1 MELQALLDR
10 GVDDAAAFE
19 RLGAFLQSLTSAAD
33 LGPLLDAA
41 DAVIRGNA
49 LLPLL
54 QARQQVEFDPLS
66 LEPAA
71 PRAALPGGVK
81 PAVDATTMATMD
93 DLFGSGSDE
102 DSEAGDDGAAPA
114 ATPAATPD
122 TAAAAA
128 AATVCLDALVL
139 AARSAL
145 AQAGWELIESPGGGR
160 RPAYVNMATGTLR
173 SSAPGLRDLDGG
185 AWPAGGALS
194 WSQQVHAR
202 IPTCSERFRTPPQP
216 PVLISILIPSRVSL
230 ITGTPTTLHAH
241 KHLITPHHTTTTPPP
256 HHHHTTT
263 AAFDR
268 RSLPRCALRHCR
280 R

>member
-1 MELQALLDR
+1 MELQALIDR
-10 GVDDAAAFE
+10 GVEDAAAFE
-19 RLGAFLQSLTSAAD
+19 RLGAYLQSLTSAAD

-54 QARQQVEFDPLS
+54 QARQQVEFDPVS

-102 DSEAGDDGAAPA
+102 DSEAGDDGTAPGA
-114 ATPAATPD
+114 TLATTPAATPD
-122 TAAAAA
+122 AAAAAAA

-185 AWPAGGALS
+185 AWPAGGTLS

-202 IPTCSERFRTPPQP
+202 TPTCSERSRMPPQS
-216 PVLISILIPSRVSL
+216 PVLISISVPLCVTNYRHTHNTARSQY
-230 ITGTPTTLHAH
+230 
-241 KHLITPHHTTTTPPP
+241 LITPHHTTTIPQPY
-256 HHHHTTT
+256 HN
-263 AAFDR
+263 
-268 RSLPRCALRHCR
+268 RSF
-280 R
+280 